1 MKIFFLTLILCCTV
15 LSGAFAQGTAEVE
28 MADTL
33 RSSGM
38 IYVVVSVISIII
50 IGLLI
55 YLFSMDRRIGK
66 IEKSKSSKN

>member
-1 MKIFFLTLILCCTV
+1 MKTFLLTLILFCAV
-15 LSGAFAQGTAEVE
+15 ISSVMAQGTAEVE

-50 IGLLI
+50 LGLLT
-55 YLFSMDRRIGK
+55 YLFGMDRRIGK
-66 IEKSKSSKN
+66 IEKSKSAKN